1 MSGHEIETGRAWM
14 RVEDAA
20 ACYEV
25 EVSWVREVVAA
36 GLVGLHREAGVERL
50 AASDLDRLAEVVRL
64 SRILGLDLGA
74 IEAWLAGPP
83 R

>member
-1 MSGHEIETGRAWM
+1 MSREYEAGRAWL

-25 EVSWVREVVAA
+25 EVAWVREVAAA
-36 GLVGLHREAGVERL
+36 GLVDVRREAGVERL
-50 AASDLDRLAEVVRL
+50 AASELDRLAEVVRL
-64 SRILGLDLGA
+64 ANVLGLDLGA
-74 IEAWLAGPP
+74 IEAWLLGGP